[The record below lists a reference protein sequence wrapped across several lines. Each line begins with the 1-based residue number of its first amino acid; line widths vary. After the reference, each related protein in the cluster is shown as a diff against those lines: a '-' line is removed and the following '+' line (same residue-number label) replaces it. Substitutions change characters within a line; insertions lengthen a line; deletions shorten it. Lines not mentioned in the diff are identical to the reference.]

1 MEAKLLSS
9 MQLAERQQYE
19 LQAQEL
25 LGQNLAAEV
34 AEGRR
39 MEQALQAEL
48 ARERILANEASGE
61 VAALFEQ
68 RQRKAL
74 EAEEALHQC
83 DAALLASQGAEEELR
98 QREKQ
103 LQQSARS
110 SELMHKTLMQRL
122 STVHDQVRAAEDA
135 HAAALEELRGER
147 REQSRLNQR
156 LLVETSKQ
164 RALLLPG
171 ARHML
176 TDVPK

>member
-1 MEAKLLSS
+1 MGST
-9 MQLAERQQYE
+9 
-19 LQAQEL
+19 
-25 LGQNLAAEV
+25 G
-34 AEGRR
+34 
-39 MEQALQAEL
+39 
-48 ARERILANEASGE
+48 
-61 VAALFEQ
+61 
-68 RQRKAL
+68 
-74 EAEEALHQC
+74 ALHQC